1 MLIYSTVTIIILLI
15 IHNIDKTNHRD
26 WEKEVEGGMPILLPF
41 PRCGIYVGL
50 YLSLSFLVIV
60 PILDAL
66 MRVFN
71 NADIVFFFFFFPY
84 FLFAL
89 YLFWLQVVQID
100 FFIKNMKIYVKVTR
114 AESKREKML
123 AYLYIR
129 WDIYDSRADSYKEF
143 IPLVSCQEC
152 KSKKRL
158 GYGWKDIGRER
169 HYAWKSQARDVTVRC
184 EKCELNKFDKSL
196 SRGYTG
202 GEPGR
207 HVKISDL
214 SLLVRKDYAKSVRG
228 ADLNLYK
235 YEEMTVAELRE
246 LLQSYDLSWSG
257 SKSIL
262 IQRCQNYNGQKS
274 FARWRISSDLNSLF
288 RWLGVMLVLH

>member
-1 MLIYSTVTIIILLI
+1 MLFYSTVTIIILLI
-15 IHNIDKTNHRD
+15 IHSIDKTNHRG
-26 WEKEVEGGMPILLPF
+26 WEKEVEGGMPIWLPF
-41 PRCGIYVGL
+41 PRCGIYIGL
-50 YLSLSFLVIV
+50 YLSLSLLLFSVIGPISDDSFAWCWLLSGFYLV
-60 PILDAL
+60 
-66 MRVFN
+66 
-71 NADIVFFFFFFPY
+71 
-84 FLFAL
+84 
-89 YLFWLQVVQID
+89 WLQVLQIA
-100 FFIKNMKIYVKVTR
+100 FFIKNMKIYVKVRR

-129 WDIYDSRADSYKEF
+129 WDVYDIRAGSYREY

-158 GYGWKDIGRER
+158 GYGWN
-169 HYAWKSQARDVTVRC
+169 SQARDVTVRC
-184 EKCELNKFDKSL
+184 EKCELNRFDKSI
-196 SRGYTG
+196 SRDYFG
-202 GEPGR
+202 GR

-246 LLQSYDLSWSG
+246 LLQSYDLPWSG

-262 IQRCQNYNGQKS
+262 IQRCQNYNGQKN
-274 FARWRISSDLNSLF
+274 FAMWRTLSDLNVSF
-288 RWLGVMLVLH
+288 RWLRSILLI